1 MLEWLSRNY
10 SADHSA
16 NDYSGFLFIYG
27 MRVVIIGPAY
37 PLRGGLATYNER
49 LARAFQEAGDE
60 VRLVTFSLQYPNF
73 LFPGQTQFS
82 AEAGP
87 VDLDIEVSL
96 NSVNPLSW
104 VRVGRKIRSERPDL
118 VVFRFWLPFM
128 GPALG
133 TVARLVRGNGH
144 TRVVAIT
151 DNVIPHE
158 KRPGD
163 GPLTRYFLSACDGF
177 VTMSRSVLSDLK
189 RLGFGELPALYR
201 PHPLYDNF
209 GPIKSKNLAL
219 KALALPDT
227 LGYLLFFGFIRAY
240 KGLDILLE
248 AFADARLVALP
259 IKLIIAGEF
268 YEDVAPYE
276 ELIQRHNLEKRIIRA
291 TDFIP
296 NERVVDYFCAA
307 DLIVQPYKNAT
318 QSGVSQIA
326 YHFERPMLVTD
337 VGGLAE
343 LILDGV
349 VGYVVPPAPAAIADA
364 VVDFY
369 ANHREQGFAAGTR
382 EEKKQFSWSV
392 MVSALKEV
400 ARI

>member
-1 MLEWLSRNY
+1 MK
-10 SADHSA
+10 
-16 NDYSGFLFIYG
+16 
-27 MRVVIIGPAY
+27 VVIIGPAY

-49 LARAFQEAGDE
+49 LARAFRAAGDE

-82 AEAGP
+82 TEAGP
-87 VDLDIEVSL
+87 TDLDIEVSL

-104 VRVGRKIRSERPDL
+104 LAVGRRLRRERPDL

-177 VTMSRSVLSDLK
+177 VTMSRAVLTDLQ
-189 RLGFGELPALYR
+189 RLGFERQPALYR

-209 GPIKSKNLAL
+209 GPAL
-219 KALALPDT
+219 PKAEALAT
-227 LGYLLFFGFIRAY
+227 LGLDSSYRYILFFGFIRAY

-248 AFADARLVALP
+248 ALADARVAALP
-259 IKLIIAGEF
+259 VKLLIAGEF
-268 YEDVAPYE
+268 YEDAAPYE
-276 ELIQRHNLEKRIIRA
+276 ALIKKYDLENQLVRA

-296 NERVVDYFCAA
+296 NERVAAYFSAA
-307 DLIVQPYKNAT
+307 DLVVQPYKNAT
-318 QSGVSQIA
+318 QSGVSQVA
-326 YHFERPMLVTD
+326 YHFGRPMLVTD

-343 LILDGV
+343 LITAGV
-349 VGYVVPPAPAAIADA
+349 VGYVVPPTPAAIADA
-364 VVDFY
+364 LVDFY
-369 ANHREQGFAAGTR
+369 THDREEALAAGVR
-382 EEKKQFSWSV
+382 QEAKKFSWEV
-392 MVSALKEV
+392 MVAALQEV
-400 ARI
+400 AGLPAQTKG

>member
-1 MLEWLSRNY
+1 MK
-10 SADHSA
+10 
-16 NDYSGFLFIYG
+16 
-27 MRVVIIGPAY
+27 VVIIGPAY

-49 LARAFQEAGDE
+49 LARAFREAGDT
-60 VRLVTFSLQYPNF
+60 VRIVTFSLQYPDF

-82 AEAGP
+82 TEAGP
-87 VDLDIEVSL
+87 VDLEIEVSL

-104 VRVGRKIRSERPDL
+104 LAVGRKLRAARPDL

-133 TVARLVRGNGH
+133 TVARLVRDNGH

-163 GPLTRYFLSACDGF
+163 GPFTRYFLSACDGF
-177 VTMSRSVLSDLK
+177 VTMSRSVLQDLQ
-189 RLGFGELPALYR
+189 RLGFGQKPTLYR

-209 GPIKSKNLAL
+209 GPVKTKTDALAAL
-219 KALALPDT
+219 KLPDT
-227 LGYLLFFGFIRAY
+227 TGYLLFFGFIRAY
-240 KGLDILLE
+240 KGLDIMLE
-248 AFADARLVALP
+248 AMADKRLVELP
-259 IKLIIAGEF
+259 IKLIIAGEY
-268 YEDVAPYE
+268 YEDAAPYE
-276 ELIQRHNLEKRIIRA
+276 ELIKRYQLEERIIRA

-296 NERVVDYFCAA
+296 NEKVVDYFCAA

-343 LILDGV
+343 LIPDGV
-349 VGYVVPPAPAAIADA
+349 VGYVVPPNAKDIANA
-364 VVDFY
+364 VVNFY
-369 ANHREQGFAAGTR
+369 AEKREAAFVAGVREQ
-382 EEKKQFSWSV
+382 KKQFSWPV
-392 MVSALKEV
+392 MVAALKEV
-400 ARI
+400 AEVR